1 MSDSFYEGDD
11 DEFADS
17 AFLKELDVIEA
28 AASQR
33 PSTQPSKPS
42 VFIAPSPPAS
52 ESLPQQAARPRFKP
66 AIQKKE
72 ASSDDFDEPFD
83 IDAEELNRLDAFIA
97 DSYVGKAQPVAGPSR
112 TRQTTLDGK
121 ILSPPLAAEPQVK
134 RSFARTK
141 SSGPIEPIAKTWDR
155 TTFSETGF
163 RSTKKKGAKAK
174 DKDKDKG
181 KGKNV
186 TRDED
191 FDEDFGDEE
200 MEFEQFPSPH
210 VDGQTTFFSL
220 IDTHELTPFSH
231 SIVGY
236 PPPMRLK
243 PDLLAAKD
251 WIFPLNHPRRDYQF
265 NIVKKCLFQ
274 NTLVALPTGLGKTFV
289 AGVIMLNYYRWFPEG
304 RIFFVAPT
312 KPLVAQQISACHEVC
327 GIPGSD
333 AALLTGEV
341 PKSKRSGIL
350 SQKRVIYMTPQTLV
364 NDLASGLIDPL
375 SVILIVIDEA
385 HRGSGDYAYSQVV
398 RYMMAK
404 NPHFRIL
411 ALSATPGNTVEA
423 VQRIVDSLHISHI
436 EIRNEQSFD
445 LQKYIFQKET
455 IVRVIKMD
463 EPVRK
468 IQDLLC
474 KVMNPLLD
482 RVRKD
487 GILYARNAIILHY
500 YSCRMAIQGLN
511 ERRSGKAPWMWSYL
525 RVLGTLSRAMAYL
538 MEASASACYRTLKE
552 LKENLSTGEK
562 NDDKYV
568 HLLKNS
574 DFMKL
579 MEECERQESLG
590 FSPHPKVKALVE
602 IIMGHFNSPPSNPD
616 TPAAGGTPD
625 TTPSD
630 TRVMIFV
637 ELREVVDEILGV
649 LDQYKPM
656 LHASMFVGQ
665 GVDRKGKKGMAQA
678 KQLEI
683 MRKFREGEFNV
694 LVSTSVG
701 EEGLDVGEIDRIICY
716 DCSKS
721 SIKMLQRVGRT
732 GRKRTGYV
740 DVLLSEEREE
750 RNWDKSKENYQ
761 DVQQTIICGN
771 QLELYTDVE
780 RLLPD
785 NIQPECLQ
793 ITMPIEE
800 YDPEANVTP
809 RSRKGTTE
817 KKRKR
822 NNDINR
828 NVPLGAFTGFVTASK
843 LRPKAK
849 GTKKAKKAKD
859 LRDSDLE
866 DDSDDEEIAHGLRD
880 VISTPKKRKSRSS
893 ESKKPVQCSLLD
905 MLNAPIPDRL
915 EDDEDDLDIQN
926 GLTPPNRRRRKDRDF
941 SDSSN
946 SPVSSVQPRKR
957 RRTRVASSSSSSDS
971 DTAKRHAP
979 SRVTSLAGSSS
990 SALAL
995 SRNGQKKTKWLLDSG
1010 SEAEILSGPLPSPKR
1025 VKPEAQKPDG
1035 VKFGFR
1041 SAKSLGVVE
1050 SVSSSDEQEEESSTK
1065 ADVGISS
1072 PLAKKED
1079 GSDVPSSVPEPT
1091 YAVGRRA
1098 TRKRI
1103 VQPDAPPSS
1112 PIDERKEASRRLV
1125 RRRSSSLM
1133 PPPIVSPLQGHIP
1146 KKPKLNMTDNP
1157 MLFNVEATHSGG
1169 EVSGGD
1175 GSDIDMA
1182 ESDSDRHFL
1191 EELPETQ
1198 VSPSYNQIAAYR
1210 AGLMTQA
1217 LGNDSGPL
1225 FKTKKKRVGPFA
1237 GGRTQVSK
1245 PPDWSSSPVRGSEP
1259 DEYEMGSFVVQDD
1272 DMILEQSSEP

>member
-66 AIQKKE
+66 AIRKKE

-231 SIVGY
+231 SIVGP

-445 LQKYIFQKET
+445 LQKYIFQK
-455 IVRVIKMD
+455 
-463 EPVRK
+463 
-468 IQDLLC
+468 
-474 KVMNPLLD
+474 
-482 RVRKD
+482 
-487 GILYARNAIILHY
+487 
-500 YSCRMAIQGLN
+500 
-511 ERRSGKAPWMWSYL
+511 
-525 RVLGTLSRAMAYL
+525 

-656 LHASMFVGQ
+656 LRASMFVGQ

-1025 VKPEAQKPDG
+1025 VKPEVQKPDG

-1157 MLFNVEATHSGG
+1157 MLFDVEATHSGD